1 MYSKEAHL
9 NHGLNEAIKNKIR
22 SHRTEKSSKNCQK
35 CILWEKMYHLAHL
48 WTNSLYVAISNNFKT
63 KIGKVSSSGY
73 YIIIKNSNNVML
85 QTLES
90 WPLFLHLETILIF
103 EMFASMIDTFGLPF
117 QVSLLLNS
125 LNQKLHTKNGN

>member
-1 MYSKEAHL
+1 
-9 NHGLNEAIKNKIR
+9 
-22 SHRTEKSSKNCQK
+22 
-35 CILWEKMYHLAHL
+35 MYHLAHL
-48 WTNSLYVAISNNFKT
+48 WTKSLYVAISNNFKT